1 MKKTIL
7 LYVLIPVC
15 VIFVIVKW
23 IIPVVG
29 WEADSK
35 PIEQDPIPVMQK
47 WDEGQLKQFDREN
60 RVGIQYTLGGL
71 EVETLAMQRRETVRT
86 TPLLRVLVSKEKLVQ
101 VGTGTNR
108 LLALTV
114 TIQNQ
119 SDDSIELSNKLGE
132 YETNGKRTA
141 ILHEKHPLVGT
152 YRVGEERTGVLFI
165 KTEQKE
171 LTAGHLD
178 LLYQTQSGEKQ
189 LRVPLNQQKN

>member
-101 VGTGTNR
+101 IGTGTKR

-141 ILHEKHPLVGT
+141 ILHEKHPLVGM
-152 YRVGEERTGVLFI
+152 YRAGEERTGVLFI

>member
-1 MKKTIL
+1 MKTIL

-29 WEADSK
+29 WGADPEPVK
-35 PIEQDPIPVMQK
+35 PDPIPVMQK

-60 RVGIQYTLGGL
+60 RVGVRYTLGGL
-71 EVETLAMQRRETVRT
+71 EVETLAMQQRDTVRT

-101 VGTGTNR
+101 VGTGPDR
-108 LLALTV
+108 LLAVTV

-119 SDDSIELSNKLGE
+119 SDDPIEISNKLGE

-152 YRVGEERTGVLFI
+152 YRAGEERTGVLFI
-165 KTEQKE
+165 QTEQKE

-189 LRVPLNQQKN
+189 LRVSLNQQKN

>member
-23 IIPVVG
+23 VIPVVG
-29 WEADSK
+29 WEQDSE
-35 PIEQDPIPVMQK
+35 PVEPNPIPVMQK

-71 EVETLAMQRRETVRT
+71 EVETLAMQQRETVRT

-119 SDDSIELSNKLGE
+119 SDDPIEISNKLGE

-141 ILHEKHPLVGT
+141 VLHEKHPLVGT
-152 YRVGEERTGVLFI
+152 YRAGEERTGVLFV

-189 LRVPLNQQKN
+189 LRVSLNQQKN

>member
-15 VIFVIVKW
+15 IIFVIVKW

-29 WEADSK
+29 WGADSEPVK
-35 PIEQDPIPVMQK
+35 ANPIPIMQK

-60 RVGIQYTLGGL
+60 RVGTRYTLGRL

-119 SDDSIELSNKLGE
+119 SDDPIEISNKLGE

-141 ILHEKHPLVGT
+141 VLHEKHPLVGT
-152 YRVGEERTGVLFI
+152 YRAGEERTGVLFV

-189 LRVPLNQQKN
+189 LRVSLNQQKN